1 MFRAAPLL
9 LVIAACGGPD
19 PGPSPAYAPASQRV
33 DSLEAACSRAAERV
47 VLYRDRGQQMRLDE
61 GATRV
66 GEQADIPS
74 LRAQNDQAGQLYE
87 RNRLARDCVRQNQ
100 AGPQPT
106 DPRPAPVARGGS

>member
-1 MFRAAPLL
+1 MLRLAPLL
-9 LVIAACGGPD
+9 LLIAACGGPD
-19 PGPSPAYAPASQRV
+19 PAPSPAYAPPSQRV
-33 DSLEAACSRAAERV
+33 DSIEAACTRAAENV
-47 VLYRDRGQQMRLDE
+47 VLYRDRGQIMRLDE

-66 GEQADIPS
+66 GEQANIPS
-74 LRAQNDQAGQLYE
+74 IRSANDQAGQLYE